1 MGAKKTSG
9 KRKNGVRKDKG
20 PGQGQRA
27 GSTFAGASF
36 ERSQVLGS
44 GTQNT
49 KINLQAYAAV
59 PTALNSLPR
68 LPQEFTGREDEIA
81 KILSMLDPGNGAD
94 AAVGSVAGLPG
105 VGKTTLTHA
114 VGRAALEQGWFMRV
128 QVVNLRGY
136 DPTPVPPEDAL
147 EALLRALGV
156 AAEHIPP
163 TLDERE
169 GLYRSQLEALAV
181 ERQRVLILLDNA
193 SASNQVRP
201 LLPARHHAVLVTSRH
216 ALPGLGARLFN
227 LNPLQ
232 PDAAVDLLRLR
243 LKVADPDD
251 RRVEDEP
258 SAAEELAALCGYLPL
273 ALQIAAALLA
283 DDPDQPLS
291 ERMRMLTNA
300 GTRLGGLDDGER
312 NLRAVFDEC
321 LTRLSHQEADF
332 YRLLGLHP
340 GPDISTP
347 AAAALTGQS
356 ADKVTQLL
364 RQLVRARL
372 LTQNSQARDRWS
384 MHDLLRVHAQEQ
396 ARISMDRGRV
406 PRRRYEQAR
415 ARLTNYYVR
424 HARAADIHFRPPGEA
439 ASTVFAGREQAL
451 AWFDA
456 ERENL
461 LATIN
466 TYARTQTALDLGF
479 ALGRYLEWRR
489 RIQDLMTVRAHAL
502 EACQALGDDAN
513 LAGAWNNLGSPLGEL
528 RRHTEAL
535 DAHQTALDLYQQ
547 TGDTHGQASAWNNLG
562 SELRALKRHT
572 EAHDAHQAALDL
584 FQQSGD
590 THGEASAWNNLG
602 VALGE
607 LKRHTEAH
615 DAHHAALDLY
625 QQSGDTHSQA
635 IVWNNLG
642 SSLGELKRHTEAHDA
657 HHAALDLY
665 QQSGDTHG
673 EASAWNNV
681 GVALR
686 ALKRHTEA
694 LDAHQA
700 ALDLFQQS
708 GDTDGQAS
716 AWNNVGVALRELKRH
731 TEAHDAHHAALDLY
745 QQSGDTDGQA
755 SAWNNLGVA
764 LRALKRHTEAHDAH
778 HAALDLFQQSGD
790 THSQAIVW
798 NNLGSS
804 LGELKRHTEAHDAH
818 HAALDLYQQSGDTD
832 GEASAWNNVGVAL
845 GELKRHTEAHDAH
858 QAALDLYQQSG
869 DTDGQAS
876 AWNNVGSALREL
888 KRHTEAHDAHHA
900 ALDLYQQ
907 SGDTH
912 GQAIVWNNLG
922 VACRSLEQYPEAT
935 AAGEKA
941 IAMLTQAEDWA
952 LTGEAW
958 AEYATTLHVS
968 GAELPRVRDA
978 WEQSATAYI
987 QAGDDEEAATSRANA
1002 ETQPPR
1008 P

>member
-9 KRKNGVRKDKG
+9 KRKNGGRKDTR

-27 GSTFAGASF
+27 GGSFAGASF

-44 GTQNT
+44 GTQTT
-49 KINLQAYAAV
+49 KINVQAYAAV
-59 PTALNSLPR
+59 PTALNALPG
-68 LPQEFTGREDEIA
+68 LPQEFTGRGDEIT
-81 KILSMLDPGNGAD
+81 KILSLLDPEGGAD
-94 AAVGSVAGLPG
+94 AAVGAIAGLPG

-114 VGRAALEQGWFMRV
+114 VGRAALDQGWFRRV

-181 ERQRVLILLDNA
+181 EGQRVLILLDNA

-232 PDAAVDLLRLR
+232 PDAAVDLLHQR

-291 ERMRMLTNA
+291 ERVRMLTDA

-347 AAAALTGQS
+347 AAAALIGQS
-356 ADKVTQLL
+356 ADKVTQML

-372 LTQNSQARDRWS
+372 LTQSSQARDRWS

-396 ARISMDRGRV
+396 ARITMGRDRV

-415 ARLTNYYVR
+415 VRLTDYYVR
-424 HARAADIHFRPPGEA
+424 HAQAADIHFRPRGEA
-439 ASTVFAGREQAL
+439 ASTLFVGREQAL

-461 LATIN
+461 LATMH
-466 TYARTQTALDLGF
+466 TYARTKTAVELGF
-479 ALGRYLEWRR
+479 SLGRYLQWRR
-489 RIQDLMTVRAHAL
+489 RIQDLLTVRTQAL
-502 EACQALGDDAN
+502 EACQALGDVGNLPGAWSNLGGALAELKRYTEALDAYQAA
-513 LAGAWNNLGSPLGEL
+513 LDLFQQTGDIDGQAGAWNNLGTALGE
-528 RRHTEAL
+528 
-535 DAHQTALDLYQQ
+535 
-547 TGDTHGQASAWNNLG
+547 
-562 SELRALKRHT
+562 LKRHT
-572 EAHDAHQAALDL
+572 EALDAHQAALDL
-584 FQQSGD
+584 FQQTGD
-590 THGEASAWNNLG
+590 IDGQASAWNNLG
-602 VALGE
+602 
-607 LKRHTEAH
+607 
-615 DAHHAALDLY
+615 
-625 QQSGDTHSQA
+625 
-635 IVWNNLG
+635 G
-642 SSLGELKRHTEAHDA
+642 S
-657 HHAALDLY
+657 
-665 QQSGDTHG
+665 
-673 EASAWNNV
+673 
-681 GVALR
+681 LR

-700 ALDLFQQS
+700 ALDLFQQA
-708 GDTDGQAS
+708 GDTHRQAV
-716 AWNNVGVALRELKRH
+716 AWNNLGGSLTALKRH
-731 TEAHDAHHAALDLY
+731 TEALDAYQVALDLY
-745 QQSGDTDGQA
+745 QQTGHTHGQA
-755 SAWNNLGVA
+755 GAWNNLGGS
-764 LRALKRHTEAHDAH
+764 LRALKRHTEARDAY
-778 HAALDLFQQSGD
+778 Q
-790 THSQAIVW
+790 V
-798 NNLGSS
+798 
-804 LGELKRHTEAHDAH
+804 
-818 HAALDLYQQSGDTD
+818 ALDLYQQNDDID
-832 GEASAWNNVGVAL
+832 GQAGAWNNLGTAL
-845 GELKRHTEAHDAH
+845 GELKRHTEARDAY
-858 QAALDLYQQSG
+858 QVALDLYQQN
-869 DTDGQAS
+869 DDIDGQAG
-876 AWNNVGSALREL
+876 AWNKLGTALGELKRHTDARDAYQVALDLYQQTGDIDGQAVAWNKLGTALGEL
-888 KRHTEAHDAHHA
+888 KRHTEARDAHQV

-907 SGDTH
+907 TGDID
-912 GQAIVWNNLG
+912 GQAVAWNNLG
-922 VACRSLEQYPEAT
+922 TALGELKRHTEA
-935 AAGEKA
+935 
-941 IAMLTQAEDWA
+941 
-952 LTGEAW
+952 
-958 AEYATTLHVS
+958 
-968 GAELPRVRDA
+968 RDA
-978 WEQSATAYI
+978 HQVALDLYQQNDDIDGQAVAWNNLGTAL
-987 QAGDDEEAATSRANA
+987 GELKRHTEARDAH
-1002 ETQPPR
+1002 QV
-1008 P
+1008 

>member
-9 KRKNGVRKDKG
+9 KRKNGDRKNKG

-44 GTQNT
+44 GTQTT
-49 KINLQAYAAV
+49 KINVQAYAAV
-59 PTALNSLPR
+59 PTALNALPG
-68 LPQEFTGREDEIA
+68 LPQEFTGRGDEIT
-81 KILSMLDPGNGAD
+81 KILSLLGPGGGAD
-94 AAVGSVAGLPG
+94 AAVGSIAGLPG
-105 VGKTTLTHA
+105 VGKTTLAHA
-114 VGRAALEQGWFMRV
+114 VGRAALDQGWFMRV

-181 ERQRVLILLDNA
+181 EGQRVLILLDNA

-232 PDAAVDLLRLR
+232 PDAAVDLLRQR

-258 SAAEELAALCGYLPL
+258 SAAEELAAVCGYLPL

-283 DDPDQPLS
+283 DDPDQPLY
-291 ERMRMLTNA
+291 ERVRMLTNA

-340 GPDISTP
+340 GPDISTS

-396 ARISMDRGRV
+396 ARIAMDRDRV

-415 ARLTNYYVR
+415 ARLTDYYVR
-424 HARAADIHFRPPGEA
+424 HARAANNHFRPPGEA
-439 ASTVFAGREQAL
+439 ASTLFAGREQAL

-461 LATIN
+461 LATTH
-466 TYARTQTALDLGF
+466 TYARTQTAVDLGF
-479 ALGRYLEWRR
+479 TLGRYLEWRR
-489 RIQDLMTVRAHAL
+489 RIQDLMTVRAQAL

-528 RRHTEAL
+528 RRHTEAH
-535 DAHQTALDLYQQ
+535 DAHQTALDLYRQTGDIDGQASAWNNVGSSLRELKRHTEALDAHQAALDLFQQ
-547 TGDTHGQASAWNNLG
+547 TGDTHGQAGAWSNLG
-562 SELRALKRHT
+562 VALAELKRHT

-584 FQQSGD
+584 FQQTGD
-590 THGEASAWNNLG
+590 THG
-602 VALGE
+602 
-607 LKRHTEAH
+607 
-615 DAHHAALDLY
+615 
-625 QQSGDTHSQA
+625 QA

-642 SSLGELKRHTEAHDA
+642 SSLRELKRRTEAHDA
-657 HHAALDLY
+657 HLTALDLFQQTGDTHGQARAWSNLGGALAELKRRTEAHDAHLTALDLY
-665 QQSGDTHG
+665 QQTGDTHG
-673 EASAWNNV
+673 QAMAWDNLGLALAELKRYTQAHDAHKTALDLYQQTSDTHGQASAWDNL
-681 GVALR
+681 GLALR
-686 ALKRHTEA
+686 ELKRYAQAH
-694 LDAHQA
+694 DAHQT
-700 ALDLFQQS
+700 ALDLYQQTS
-708 GDTDGQAS
+708 DIDGQAS
-716 AWNNVGVALRELKRH
+716 AW
-731 TEAHDAHHAALDLY
+731 
-745 QQSGDTDGQA
+745 S
-755 SAWNNLGVA
+755 NLGLA
-764 LRALKRHTEAHDAH
+764 LA
-778 HAALDLFQQSGD
+778 
-790 THSQAIVW
+790 
-798 NNLGSS
+798 
-804 LGELKRHTEAHDAH
+804 
-818 HAALDLYQQSGDTD
+818 
-832 GEASAWNNVGVAL
+832 
-845 GELKRHTEAHDAH
+845 ELKRHTEAHDAH
-858 QAALDLYQQSG
+858 QTALDLFQQ
-869 DTDGQAS
+869 T
-876 AWNNVGSALREL
+876 
-888 KRHTEAHDAHHA
+888 
-900 ALDLYQQ
+900 
-907 SGDTH
+907 GDTH
-912 GQAIVWNNLG
+912 GQAIAWNNLG

-941 IAMLTQAEDWA
+941 VAMLTQAEDWA
-952 LTGEAW
+952 RTGEAW

-987 QAGDDEEAATSRANA
+987 RAGDDEEAATSRANA